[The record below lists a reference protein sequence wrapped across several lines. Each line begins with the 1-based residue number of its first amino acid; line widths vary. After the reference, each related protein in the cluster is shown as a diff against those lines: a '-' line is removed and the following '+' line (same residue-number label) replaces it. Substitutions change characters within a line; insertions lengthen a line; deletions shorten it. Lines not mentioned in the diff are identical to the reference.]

1 MNKAPLLL
9 KNKAA
14 LRKFIKSAKKGGKTI
29 ALVPTMGA
37 LHAGHASL
45 IKKARQLADAVVVS
59 VFVNPTQFGP
69 NEDFAKYPRTLKED
83 LLVCQEMGADAV
95 FAPQPKEMY
104 FDDRSAWV
112 NEEALSRFLCGAR
125 RIGHFKGVCTVVSKL
140 FNLVQPDFACFGK
153 KDAQQLLIL
162 ERMVRDLDFPIKI
175 VECPL
180 IREKSGLALSSR
192 NKYLSPKEKAQALVL
207 SRSLK
212 AAKDAVAKGKSAAET
227 KKLIAKI
234 IATSPLAKIDYIS
247 VCDRET
253 LEEVKAFKKG
263 QKILI
268 ALAVYFGTTRLID
281 NVWLTTPKK

>member
-1 MNKAPLLL
+1 MKKPLVL
-9 KNKAA
+9 KTKKA
-14 LRKFIKSAKKGGKTI
+14 LRTFVEAQQKARRTI

-37 LHAGHASL
+37 LHEGHASL
-45 IKKARQLADAVVVS
+45 LREARKRADIVVAS

-69 NEDFAKYPRTLKED
+69 NEDFAKYPRTFESD
-83 LLVCQEMGADAV
+83 IAVCQREKVDAV

-140 FNLVQPDFACFGK
+140 FNLVQPQYACFGK

-162 ERMVRDLDFPIKI
+162 ERMVRDLDFPIKV

-180 IREKSGLALSSR
+180 VREKSGLALSSR
-192 NKYLSPKEKAQALVL
+192 NKYLSPEEKKEALVL
-207 SRSLK
+207 SISLK
-212 AAKDAVAKGKSAAET
+212 AAKEAVSSGKSAAET

-234 IATSPLAKIDYIS
+234 IATSPLAKVDYIS
-247 VCDRET
+247 VCDRGT
-253 LEEVKAFKKG
+253 LEEVKTFKKG
-263 QKILI
+263 QKILV

>member
-14 LRKFIKSAKKGGKTI
+14 LRKFIKSAKKDGKTI

-69 NEDFAKYPRTLKED
+69 NEDFTKYPRTLKED

-192 NKYLSPKEKAQALVL
+192 NKYLSPEEKKEALVL

-234 IATSPLAKIDYIS
+234 IATSPLAKVDYIS

-253 LEEVKAFKKG
+253 LEEVKAFKKS
-263 QKILI
+263 QKILV

>member
-9 KNKAA
+9 KNKTA
-14 LRKFIKSAKKGGKTI
+14 LRKFIKSQKAAGKTI

-45 IKKARQLADAVVVS
+45 IKKARQLADSVVVS

-192 NKYLSPKEKAQALVL
+192 NKYLSPEEKKEALVL

-253 LEEVKAFKKG
+253 LEEVQTFKKG
-263 QKILI
+263 QKILV

>member
-1 MNKAPLLL
+1 MKKPLVL
-9 KNKAA
+9 KTKKA
-14 LRKFIKSAKKGGKTI
+14 LRTFVEAQQKARRTI

-37 LHAGHASL
+37 LHEGHASL
-45 IKKARQLADAVVVS
+45 LREARKRADIVVAS

-69 NEDFAKYPRTLKED
+69 NEDFAKYPRTFESD
-83 LLVCQEMGADAV
+83 LAVCQKEKVDAV

-112 NEEALSRFLCGAR
+112 NEEALSRYLCGAR

-140 FNLVQPDFACFGK
+140 FNLVQPQYACFGK

-192 NKYLSPKEKAQALVL
+192 NKYLSSEEKQEALVL
-207 SRSLK
+207 SKSLK
-212 AAKDAVAKGKSAAET
+212 ATKEAVAKGKSAAET

-234 IATSPLAKIDYIS
+234 IATSPLAKVDYIS
-247 VCDRET
+247 ICDRET
-253 LEEVKAFKKG
+253 LEEVKTFKKG
-263 QKILI
+263 QKILV

>member
-9 KNKAA
+9 KNKTA
-14 LRKFIKSAKKGGKTI
+14 LRKFIKSAKKDGKTI

-162 ERMVRDLDFPIKI
+162 ERMIRDLDFPIKV

-192 NKYLSPKEKAQALVL
+192 NKYLSPEEKKEALVL
-207 SRSLK
+207 SHSLK

-253 LEEVKAFKKG
+253 LEEVKTFKKG
-263 QKILI
+263 QKILV

>member
-1 MNKAPLLL
+1 MKKPLVL
-9 KNKAA
+9 KTKKA
-14 LRKFIKSAKKGGKTI
+14 LRTFVEAQQKARRTI

-37 LHAGHASL
+37 LHEGHASL
-45 IKKARQLADAVVVS
+45 LREARKRADIVVAS

-69 NEDFAKYPRTLKED
+69 NEDFAKYPRTFESD
-83 LLVCQEMGADAV
+83 LAVCQKEKVDAV

-112 NEEALSRFLCGAR
+112 NEEALSRYLCGAR

-140 FNLVQPDFACFGK
+140 FNLVQPQYACFGK

-162 ERMVRDLDFPIKI
+162 ERMVRDLDFPIKV

-192 NKYLSPKEKAQALVL
+192 NKYLSSEEKQEALVL
-207 SRSLK
+207 SKSLK
-212 AAKDAVAKGKSAAET
+212 AAKEAVAKGKSAAET

-234 IATSPLAKIDYIS
+234 IATSPLAKVDYIS
-247 VCDRET
+247 VCDRGT
-253 LEEVKAFKKG
+253 LEEVKTFKKG
-263 QKILI
+263 QKILV

>member
-14 LRKFIKSAKKGGKTI
+14 LRKFIKSQKAAGKTI

-192 NKYLSPKEKAQALVL
+192 NKYLSPEEKKEALVL

-253 LEEVKAFKKG
+253 LEEVKTFKKG
-263 QKILI
+263 QKILV

>member
-14 LRKFIKSAKKGGKTI
+14 LRKFIKSAKKDGKTI

-83 LLVCQEMGADAV
+83 LLICQEMGADAV

-192 NKYLSPKEKAQALVL
+192 NKYLNSEEKKEALVL

-234 IATSPLAKIDYIS
+234 IATSPLAKTDYIS

-253 LEEVKAFKKG
+253 LEEVKAFKKS
-263 QKILI
+263 QKILV

>member
-9 KNKAA
+9 KNKTA
-14 LRKFIKSAKKGGKTI
+14 LRKFIKSQKAAGKTI

-192 NKYLSPKEKAQALVL
+192 NKYLSPEEKKEALVL

-253 LEEVKAFKKG
+253 LEEVKTFKKG
-263 QKILI
+263 QKILV

>member
-1 MNKAPLLL
+1 MKKPLVL
-9 KNKAA
+9 KTKKA
-14 LRKFIKSAKKGGKTI
+14 LRTFVEAQQKARRTI

-37 LHAGHASL
+37 LHEGHASL
-45 IKKARQLADAVVVS
+45 LREARKRADIVVAS

-69 NEDFAKYPRTLKED
+69 NEDFAKYPRTFESD
-83 LLVCQEMGADAV
+83 LAVCQKEKVDAV

-112 NEEALSRFLCGAR
+112 NEEALSRYLCGAR

-140 FNLVQPDFACFGK
+140 FNLVQPQYACFGK

-192 NKYLSPKEKAQALVL
+192 NKYLSSEEKQEALVL

-212 AAKDAVAKGKSAAET
+212 AAKEAVAKGKSAAET

-234 IATSPLAKIDYIS
+234 IATSPLAKVDYIS
-247 VCDRET
+247 ICDRET
-253 LEEVKAFKKG
+253 LEEVKTFKKG
-263 QKILI
+263 QKILV

>member
-1 MNKAPLLL
+1 MKKPLVL
-9 KNKAA
+9 KTKKA
-14 LRKFIKSAKKGGKTI
+14 LRTFVEAQQKARRTI

-37 LHAGHASL
+37 LHEGHASL
-45 IKKARQLADAVVVS
+45 LREARKRADIVVAS

-69 NEDFAKYPRTLKED
+69 NEDFAKYPRTFESD
-83 LLVCQEMGADAV
+83 LAVCQKEKVDAV

-140 FNLVQPDFACFGK
+140 FNLVQPQYACFGK

-192 NKYLSPKEKAQALVL
+192 NKYLSSEEKQEALVL
-207 SRSLK
+207 SKSLK
-212 AAKDAVAKGKSAAET
+212 AAKEAVAKGKSAAET

-234 IATSPLAKIDYIS
+234 IATSPLAKVDYIS
-247 VCDRET
+247 VCDRGT
-253 LEEVKAFKKG
+253 LEEVKTFKKG
-263 QKILI
+263 QKILV

>member
-14 LRKFIKSAKKGGKTI
+14 LRKFIKSAKKDGKTI

-153 KDAQQLLIL
+153 KDAQQLATVK
-162 ERMVRDLDFPIKI
+162 RFVRDLNFPVEI
-175 VECPL
+175 VPCP
-180 IREKSGLALSSR
+180 IVREDDGLAKSSR
-192 NKYLSPKEKAQALVL
+192 NTYLNADERQAALIL
-207 SRSLK
+207 SKSLK
-212 AAKDAVAKGKSAAET
+212 LGKQAIEAGERDAQKVIDIIRKNLET
-227 KKLIAKI
+227 E
-234 IATSPLAKIDYIS
+234 PLARIDY
-247 VCDRET
+247 V
-253 LEEVKAFKKG
+253 EVVDFENIQRTARIEG
-263 QKILI
+263 EVLVAI
-268 ALAVYFGTTRLID
+268 AVYIGKTRLID
-281 NVWLTTPKK
+281 NFIVNI

>member
-14 LRKFIKSAKKGGKTI
+14 LRKFVKSQKAAGKTI

-45 IKKARQLADAVVVS
+45 IKKARQLADSVVVS

-83 LLVCQEMGADAV
+83 LLVCQETGADAV

-112 NEEALSRFLCGAR
+112 NEEALSRYLCGAR
-125 RIGHFKGVCTVVSKL
+125 RVGHFKGVCTVVSKL

-192 NKYLSPKEKAQALVL
+192 NKYLSPEEKKEALVL

-253 LEEVKAFKKG
+253 LEEVKTFKKG
-263 QKILI
+263 QKILV